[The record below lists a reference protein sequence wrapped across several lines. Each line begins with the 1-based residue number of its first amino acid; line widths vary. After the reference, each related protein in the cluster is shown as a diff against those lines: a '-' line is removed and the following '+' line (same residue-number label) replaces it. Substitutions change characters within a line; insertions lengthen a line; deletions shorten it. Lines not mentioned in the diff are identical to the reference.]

1 MKVFVV
7 VALLVTL
14 ISYSS
19 SEGIDDLD
27 ADDFLSL
34 MANEQPRKDC
44 IPKHHE
50 CTSDKHGCCRGHM
63 FKYKC
68 QCTTVVDQSGEQAE
82 RCFCGTG
89 PSPQGSR
96 MGDWLRKEILRIKE
110 YLYWNM

>member
-63 FKYKC
+63 FKYNSSAQQLLTRAENRPKDASVE
-68 QCTTVVDQSGEQAE
+68 QPLTTRQSNG
-82 RCFCGTG
+82 
-89 PSPQGSR
+89 
-96 MGDWLRKEILRIKE
+96 
-110 YLYWNM
+110 

>member
-68 QCTTVVDQSGEQAE
+68 QCTAVLIARTFVVLGNVRAISTAAVGASMFKYKCQ
-82 RCFCGTG
+82 
-89 PSPQGSR
+89 
-96 MGDWLRKEILRIKE
+96 
-110 YLYWNM
+110 

>member
-63 FKYKC
+63 LQIQMPVHNSC
-68 QCTTVVDQSGEQAE
+68 
-82 RCFCGTG
+82 
-89 PSPQGSR
+89 
-96 MGDWLRKEILRIKE
+96 
-110 YLYWNM
+110 

>member
-63 FKYKC
+63 FKSNASAQQLLTRAENRPKDASVE
-68 QCTTVVDQSGEQAE
+68 QPLTTRQSNG
-82 RCFCGTG
+82 
-89 PSPQGSR
+89 
-96 MGDWLRKEILRIKE
+96 
-110 YLYWNM
+110 

>member
-68 QCTTVVDQSGEQAE
+68 QCTTVVDQSGEQA
-82 RCFCGTG
+82 RKTASVGNS
-89 PSPQGSR
+89 PSPTRQSNGVT
-96 MGDWLRKEILRIKE
+96 GFGKKLFG
-110 YLYWNM
+110 

>member
-82 RCFCGTG
+82 RCFCGTAPHHKAVEWVTG
-89 PSPQGSR
+89 
-96 MGDWLRKEILRIKE
+96 LRERNS
-110 YLYWNM
+110 YG

>member
-68 QCTTVVDQSGEQAE
+68 QCTTVLTRAENRPKDASVDS
-82 RCFCGTG
+82 
-89 PSPQGSR
+89 PSPQGSPN
-96 MGDWLRKEILRIKE
+96 G
-110 YLYWNM
+110 

>member
-50 CTSDKHGCCRGHM
+50 CTSDKHGCCRAICSNTNASAQQLLTRAENRP
-63 FKYKC
+63 KDASVE
-68 QCTTVVDQSGEQAE
+68 QPLTTRQSNG
-82 RCFCGTG
+82 
-89 PSPQGSR
+89 
-96 MGDWLRKEILRIKE
+96 
-110 YLYWNM
+110 

>member
-68 QCTTVVDQSGEQAE
+68 QCTTSCCTTSGEQAE
-82 RCFCGTG
+82 TNASVD
-89 PSPQGSR
+89 SPHHKAVE
-96 MGDWLRKEILRIKE
+96 W
-110 YLYWNM
+110 